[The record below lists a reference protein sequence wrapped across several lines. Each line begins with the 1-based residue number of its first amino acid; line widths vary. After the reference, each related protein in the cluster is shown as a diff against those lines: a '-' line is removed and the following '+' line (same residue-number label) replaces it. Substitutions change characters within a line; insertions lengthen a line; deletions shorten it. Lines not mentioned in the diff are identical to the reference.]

1 MDIVGQFLIDCEFD
15 MQTKLGKLI
24 FYGYGNF
31 VGMFGNYFS
40 LVWKFFCG
48 YYFSWV
54 WKFFCVYYF
63 SWVWKFLTGIIF
75 HAYMLESL
83 LNDFMEMKDFFLVDW
98 GIVRKL

>member
-31 VGMFGNYFS
+31 VGMFGN
-40 LVWKFFCG
+40 
-48 YYFSWV
+48 YFSWV

-83 LNDFMEMKDFFLVDW
+83 LNDFMEMKDFFF
-98 GIVRKL
+98 G